1 MTEQIN
7 RKFYEAILN
16 FETDRDSRQYYYE
29 TLYSKTGRILSDG
42 SEEIVKNVI
51 LRAYGVL
58 FCEDLDLAPGAEAG
72 FDEVE
77 ATADR
82 LYIGEVGFDP
92 DHWYRMRYHFSVI
105 DEDNFVRFAALVIS
119 DLKAG
124 ELHEAMKE
132 DGDMLVVGALDPL
145 SMSEDE
151 RKNQQIYTVNLPG
164 EGGAV

>member
-1 MTEQIN
+1 MTKQIN
-7 RKFYEAILN
+7 REFYEAILN
-16 FETDRDSRQYYYE
+16 FEKDEASRQYYYE
-29 TLYSKTGRILSDG
+29 TLYSKTGRILPDG
-42 SEEIVKNVI
+42 NEEIVKNVI
-51 LRAYGVL
+51 LRVYGIL

-92 DHWYRMRYHFSVI
+92 EHWYRMRYHFAVI
-105 DEDNFVRFAALVIS
+105 DEDNFERFAALVIA

-132 DGDMLVVGALDPL
+132 DGDMLIVGALDPL
-145 SMSEDE
+145 SMSENE
-151 RKNQQIYTVNLPG
+151 RKNQHIYTVNLPE
-164 EGGAV
+164 EGGIV